1 MYRRNVVEEPEFIQ
15 KVISK
20 LVHNYSNKNTTFT
33 VKELNIEDLVPNVI
47 DNYVITIENGRQMV
61 YLTDDIVGLSFKN
74 WKKGRGGIF
83 SKDVLYHTLGKNTS
97 RYMLLICESEQT
109 IIRMIDEFEIDK
121 FTSLKLIDGKLIDAP
136 FMILKKITVDETL
149 TTSNRINIMKEDT
162 YFLEILEVGKEDEDE
177 KGVKVENKST
187 KLF

>member
-1 MYRRNVVEEPEFIQ
+1 
-15 KVISK
+15 
-20 LVHNYSNKNTTFT
+20 
-33 VKELNIEDLVPNVI
+33 
-47 DNYVITIENGRQMV
+47 
-61 YLTDDIVGLSFKN
+61 
-74 WKKGRGGIF
+74 
-83 SKDVLYHTLGKNTS
+83 
-97 RYMLLICESEQT
+97 MLLICESEQT

-162 YFLEILEVGKEDEDE
+162 YFSEILEVGKEDEDE